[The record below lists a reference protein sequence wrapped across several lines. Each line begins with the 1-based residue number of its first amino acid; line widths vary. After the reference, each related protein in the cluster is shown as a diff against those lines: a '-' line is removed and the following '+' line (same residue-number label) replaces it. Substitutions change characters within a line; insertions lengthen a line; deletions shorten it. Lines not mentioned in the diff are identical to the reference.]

1 MCGIA
6 GVFGIENFPSGE
18 ALEITSQMVGAMSHR
33 GPNHNKVWSDDKL
46 LTLGHSRL
54 SIFDIKSPEANQPFH
69 DEISGDAF
77 VFNGEIYNFLSLRDE
92 LKLSDESSH
101 KFVTQSDSEVLF
113 AALRAWGLD
122 KTLHKLD
129 GMFAFAWWN
138 ARSEKLTLARDRF
151 GIKPL
156 YWSTEAKGGAIIFAS
171 EVRSLLA
178 SGIVEKRINRTAFTD
193 YLRYSTVHSPATIIE
208 GIQLLEPGC
217 AVEIQ
222 DESVD
227 SFRWWNTASAVI
239 SQKAT
244 SQRNLTRPQTTKAL
258 RETLY
263 NSVGARMQSDVPFGA
278 FLSGGIDSTAIV
290 ALMSEISE
298 KPVNTFTIALQND
311 SLDESSYAKKVAK
324 LYSSNHNEV
333 HLNRKDVLEQVPA
346 ALKAMD
352 HPSLDGINTFIV
364 SGATHDAGIKVAL
377 SGLGSDEVFAGYPVF
392 ERSVN
397 LMKHRWLA
405 AWPRGIRK
413 IAGKSYKTI
422 FPSAASN
429 KKAEILASNYFDLE
443 HTYPLSRQLILD
455 SEILQLLHVPNA
467 SDTLAPNA
475 VFEWITETLKPGT
488 DAFNLPFLSKVSLAE
503 IHTYLG
509 HTLLRDAD
517 VFSMAHSLEV
527 RTPFLDHN
535 LVTQVLALE
544 DELKPPRSQST
555 PPKSLLV
562 DALDGLIPQDIAM
575 RKKSGFVLPWNEWL
589 EGPLAQI
596 FNEGIEGLQ
605 ETGLV
610 NEEFLHKFLAQ
621 TDWSRK
627 WSLSVLGNYIKRHGL
642 S

>member
-18 ALEITSQMVGAMSHR
+18 ALSITSKMVGAMTHR
-33 GPNHNKVWSDDKL
+33 GPDFSDVWSNDTL

-54 SIFDIKSPEANQPFH
+54 SIFDTHSPEANQPMR
-69 DEISGDAF
+69 DKDSGDVL

-92 LKLSDESSH
+92 LKSSDDSSH
-101 KFVTQSDSEVLF
+101 TFTTQSDTEVLF

-122 KTLHKLD
+122 KTLLKLD

-138 ARSEKLTLARDRF
+138 AGAEKLTLVRDRF

-178 SGIVEKRINRTAFTD
+178 SGTIKKRINREAFTD
-193 YLRYSTVHSPATIIE
+193 YLRYSTVHAPATIIE
-208 GIQLLEPGC
+208 GVQLLKPGC

-222 DESVD
+222 DESVEV
-227 SFRWWNTASAVI
+227 FRWWNTANAALSK
-239 SQKAT
+239 KANT
-244 SQRNLTRPQTTKAL
+244 PRNLTRSQTTKAL

-263 NSVGARMQSDVPFGA
+263 KSVEARMQSDVPLGA

-290 ALMSEISE
+290 ALMSEISQ
-298 KPVNTFTIALQND
+298 KPIDTFTVALKSDQ
-311 SLDESSYAKKVAK
+311 LDESSHAKKVSE
-324 LYSSNHNEV
+324 LYNSNHHEV
-333 HLNRKDVLEQVPA
+333 RLSSSDVLEQVPA
-346 ALKAMD
+346 ALEAMD
-352 HPSLDGINTFIV
+352 HPSFDGMNTFIV
-364 SGATHDAGIKVAL
+364 SGATHDEGITVAL
-377 SGLGSDEVFAGYPVF
+377 SGLGSDEIFAGYPVF

-413 IAGKSYKTI
+413 IIGSTYSRLS
-422 FPSAASN
+422 PSESSR
-429 KKAEILASNYFDLE
+429 KRAEILASNYFDLE
-443 HTYPLSRQLILD
+443 HTYPLSRQILLD
-455 SEILQLLHVPNA
+455 SDISELLLSRSP
-467 SDTLAPNA
+467 LAPNA
-475 VFEWITETLKPGT
+475 VFEWITEALKPNSG
-488 DAFNLPFLSKVSLAE
+488 AFNLPFLSKVSLAE

-527 RTPFLDHN
+527 RTPFLDHH

-544 DELKPPRSQST
+544 DGLKPPRSQST

-562 DALDGLIPQDIAM
+562 DSLDGLIPQEIAM
-575 RKKSGFVLPWNEWL
+575 REKQGFLLPWDEWID
-589 EGPLAQI
+589 GPLASI
-596 FNEGIEGLQ
+596 FNEGIEGLI
-605 ETGLV
+605 ETGLI
-610 NEEFLHKFLAQ
+610 NEPFLRKLLAS
-621 TDWSRK
+621 TTWSRK